1 MSEMSSSLI
10 APFDPELGGVLL
22 ANMLEAWLDAQP
34 DFLTIAEVTDELED
48 HRTASEQTR
57 LHLPA
62 PIDPGSSSSSSGE
75 HRTPVCSAAE
85 GTGVGLE
92 RSHSPHTGS
101 RFGNIRYADNQTHGF
116 QDFGGGCFDG
126 SSGSRVCFGSFA
138 AGALECR
145 LVSTARIVRADP
157 DTRDRRRWLLRSRGL
172 QRRTFAR
179 AEGHHGA
186 SGTALPSRAPP
197 GRQTQQSEKR

>member
-22 ANMLEAWLDAQP
+22 ANMLDAWLDAQP

-48 HRTASEQTR
+48 HRAASEQTR

-75 HRTPVCSAAE
+75 HRTPVCPAAE

-126 SSGSRVCFGSFA
+126 SSGAVF
-138 AGALECR
+138 ALEVSR
-145 LVSTARIVRADP
+145 LARSNADWY
-157 DTRDRRRWLLRSRGL
+157 RLLELCALTQTLVIDEDGCYDPADFNDGL
-172 QRRTFAR
+172 LL
-179 AEGHHGA
+179 G
-186 SGTALPSRAPP
+186 
-197 GRQTQQSEKR
+197 

>member
-10 APFDPELGGVLL
+10 VPIDPELGGVLL
-22 ANMLEAWLDAQP
+22 ANMLEAWLDVRT

-48 HRTASEQTR
+48 YRTAPEQTR
-57 LHLPA
+57 VHLSA
-62 PIDPGSSSSSSGE
+62 PVDPGSSPSPSGE
-75 HRTPVCSAAE
+75 HRTPVCTAAE
-85 GTGVGLE
+85 GTGIGLE
-92 RSHSPHTGS
+92 RSHCPHTRS
-101 RFGNIRYADNQTHGF
+101 RPGNIGCADDWTRGF

-126 SSGSRVCFGSFA
+126 SSGSRVCSGSLA
-138 AGALECR
+138 PGALECR

-186 SGTALPSRAPP
+186 SGVALSARAPP
-197 GRQTQQSEKR
+197 RR